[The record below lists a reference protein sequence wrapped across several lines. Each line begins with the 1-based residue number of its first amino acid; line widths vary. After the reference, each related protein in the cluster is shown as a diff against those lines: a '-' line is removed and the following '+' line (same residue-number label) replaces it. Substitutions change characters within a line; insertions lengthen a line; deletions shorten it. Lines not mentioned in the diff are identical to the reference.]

1 MPKKSAAS
9 EKVHDLALAN
19 RLLDSFGR
27 IAAILGTPHLDYD
40 QRLARILNCIL
51 DYLGVEQGSI
61 MVVAGKKKELVV
73 RAATRTELIG
83 HTQRLDNGSV
93 AAWVAR
99 HREPLFIPDIAR
111 DKRFRS
117 QCRQHYKKNALL
129 SVPILRNDK
138 LLGIINVTDKA
149 GEENLLKEDITRLL
163 DFTGLVL
170 SLLVQQSLQEELK
183 KQRDTLRQRN
193 QELQRQQAMRAEL
206 SKLLIHDL
214 KGPLSEVVA
223 NLDILSYSIGA
234 EQREFLEAAQIGCNR
249 AVRMVA
255 NLGTIDKIEDG
266 KLSLIR
272 ETVDPKVILEESLS
286 SMRGLARIKNIG
298 ITLAIPDEELP
309 RVELDRILI
318 LRVMQNLLTNA
329 LGYSPPGT
337 AITFGC
343 QVLPGGRKLEFFVQD
358 QGTGIPPEKRTAVFE
373 KYARISDRQDALVGT
388 GLGLYFCRLAVELH
402 RGRIGVETPPA
413 GGSRFFFTLP
423 L

>member
-1 MPKKSAAS
+1 
-9 EKVHDLALAN
+9 
-19 RLLDSFGR
+19 
-27 IAAILGTPHLDYD
+27 
-40 QRLARILNCIL
+40 
-51 DYLGVEQGSI
+51 
-61 MVVAGKKKELVV
+61 
-73 RAATRTELIG
+73 
-83 HTQRLDNGSV
+83 
-93 AAWVAR
+93 
-99 HREPLFIPDIAR
+99 
-111 DKRFRS
+111 
-117 QCRQHYKKNALL
+117 
-129 SVPILRNDK
+129 
-138 LLGIINVTDKA
+138 
-149 GEENLLKEDITRLL
+149 
-163 DFTGLVL
+163 
-170 SLLVQQSLQEELK
+170 VQQSLQEEIK

-337 AITFGC
+337 VITFGC

>member
-1 MPKKSAAS
+1 MPKKTAAP
-9 EKVHDLALAN
+9 ENVPDLDRAN
-19 RLLDSFGR
+19 RLLDSFGH
-27 IAAILGTPHLDYD
+27 IAATLNTPQLSHD
-40 QRLARILNCIL
+40 QRLARILDSIL

-61 MVVAGKKKELVV
+61 MVMDKKGGLIV

-93 AAWVAR
+93 AAWVAH
-99 HREPLFIPDIAR
+99 HREPLFIPDISK
-111 DKRFRS
+111 DKRFKS
-117 QCRQHYKKNALL
+117 QCRKNYKKNALL
-129 SVPILRNDK
+129 SVPILHKNK
-138 LLGIINVTDKA
+138 ILGIINVTDKA
-149 GEENLLKEDITRLL
+149 GEDNLLKEDITRLL

-170 SLLVQQSLQEELK
+170 SLLLQQGLQDEVK

-193 QELQRQQAMRAEL
+193 QELQRQQEMRAEL

-223 NLDILSYSIGA
+223 NLDILSYSIHD
-234 EQREFLEAAQIGCNR
+234 EQREFLESAQIGCNR

-266 KLSLIR
+266 QLALIR

-286 SMRGLARIKNIG
+286 SMRGLARIKDIG
-298 ITLAIPDEELP
+298 ITMAMPDEDLP
-309 RVELDRILI
+309 PIELDRILI

-329 LGYSPPGT
+329 LGYSPAGT
-337 AITFGC
+337 TISFGC
-343 QVLPGGRKLEFFVQD
+343 RVVDSRRLEFFVED
-358 QGTGIPPEKRTAVFE
+358 QGAGIPPEKRGTIFE
-373 KYARISDRQDALVGT
+373 KYTRISDKQDALVGT

-402 RGRIGVETPPA
+402 RGKIGVEGTPT
-413 GGSRFFFTLP
+413 GGSRFSFTLP

>member
-1 MPKKSAAS
+1 MPKKSTAP
-9 EKVHDLALAN
+9 KQPHDLAHAN

-27 IAAILGTPHLDYD
+27 IAATLNIPHLDHD
-40 QRLARILNCIL
+40 QRLARILDCIL
-51 DYLGVEQGSI
+51 EFLQAERGSI
-61 MVVAGKKKELVV
+61 MVVTGKKKELVV
-73 RAATRTELIG
+73 RAATRTELVG
-83 HTQRLDNGSV
+83 HTQRLDNGSI
-93 AAWVAR
+93 AAWVAH
-99 HREPLFIPDIAR
+99 HREPLFIKDIAK
-111 DKRFRS
+111 DKRFQG
-117 QCRQHYKKNALL
+117 QCRQDYKKNALL
-129 SVPILRNDK
+129 SVPILHKDK

-149 GEENLLKEDITRLL
+149 GEENLLKEDVTRLM

-170 SLLVQQSLQEELK
+170 SLLVHQSLQEEVK

-223 NLDILSYSIGA
+223 NLDILSYSIHDD
-234 EQREFLEAAQIGCNR
+234 QREFLEAAQIGCNR

-266 KLSLIR
+266 RLTLIR

-298 ITLAIPDEELP
+298 ISLAIPDEDLP

-329 LGYSPPGT
+329 LGYSPAGT
-337 AITFGC
+337 AISFGC
-343 QVLPGGRKLEFFVQD
+343 QVIRGGRHLEFFVED
-358 QGTGIPPEKRTAVFE
+358 QGSGIPPEKRHAIFE
-373 KYARISDRQDALVGT
+373 KYARISDKQDALVGT

-402 RGRIGVETPPA
+402 RGRIGVDNAPS

>member
-1 MPKKSAAS
+1 MPKKKTAPPKHTHAS
-9 EKVHDLALAN
+9 GHAN

-27 IAAILGTPHLDYD
+27 IAAILHIPELHYD
-40 QRLARILNCIL
+40 QRLDRILDCIL
-51 DYLGVEQGSI
+51 EFLQAERGSI
-61 MVVAGKKKELVV
+61 MVVTGKKKELVV
-73 RAATRTELIG
+73 RAATRTELLG
-83 HTQRLDNGSV
+83 HVQPLDDDSV
-93 AAWVAR
+93 TAWVAR
-99 HREPLFIPDIAR
+99 HREPLFIPDISR
-111 DKRFRS
+111 DKRFKG
-117 QCRQHYKKNALL
+117 QCRQDYKKNALL
-129 SVPILRNDK
+129 SVPIIHKEK

-149 GEENLLKEDITRLL
+149 GEENLLKEDVTRLL

-170 SLLVQQSLQEELK
+170 SLLVQQSLQEEIK

-223 NLDILSYSIGA
+223 NLDILSYSIHD

-266 KLSLIR
+266 QLTLIR
-272 ETVDPKVILEESLS
+272 ETVDPKVILEESIS

-298 ITLAIPDEELP
+298 ISLAIPDEALP
-309 RVELDRILI
+309 PVELDRILV

-329 LGYSPPGT
+329 LGYSPGGT
-337 AITFGC
+337 AISFGC
-343 QVLPGGRKLEFFVQD
+343 RVVGSRHLEFFVED
-358 QGTGIPPEKRTAVFE
+358 QGTGIPPEKRNAIFE
-373 KYARISDRQDALVGT
+373 KYARISDKQDALVGT

-402 RGRIGVETPPA
+402 RGRIGVEESPA